1 MLPRC
6 FRGRINLAGSIAR
19 PLETST
25 RFASR
30 LLSLS
35 LSLSLQFLS
44 LPSFFL
50 PSTYSPFIFARSSMR
65 RSRIEI
71 SRSNEVTDSNYEVAD
86 PRREAKDLGR
96 ILIILDTGVR
106 APTMVTKTYN

>member
-1 MLPRC
+1 
-6 FRGRINLAGSIAR
+6 
-19 PLETST
+19 
-25 RFASR
+25 
-30 LLSLS
+30 
-35 LSLSLQFLS
+35 
-44 LPSFFL
+44 
-50 PSTYSPFIFARSSMR
+50 MR

>member
-35 LSLSLQFLS
+35 LSLSPIS
-44 LPSFFL
+44 LPSFFF
-50 PSTYSPFIFARSSMR
+50 PSTYSPFIFVDET

-71 SRSNEVTDSNYEVAD
+71 SRSNEVTDSNYGVAKSTT
-86 PRREAKDLGR
+86 RGR
-96 ILIILDTGVR
+96 ILDGILIILDTGVR